1 MKAWIKSLAARFG
14 LLVQGWA
21 ILQETDLSWLEQS
34 QGTDGVLRLL
44 QASSG
49 SSAVRILRNK
59 GAIVGHDV
67 RIRPGMVLE
76 NVDKDLTNLTIGDG
90 THIGAQVLM
99 DLAQEIAIGARAT
112 ISMRCII
119 LTHMA
124 VGDSKS
130 DVARNSVCKAS
141 VVLEDDVYLGA
152 GVTVLPGVRL
162 GQGCLVGAGAVVT
175 KDVMP
180 EQVVAGVPARPVR

>member
-1 MKAWIKSLAARFG
+1 MKAWFKSVAARFS
-14 LLVQGWA
+14 LLTQSWA
-21 ILQETDLSWLEQS
+21 ILQETDISWLESS
-34 QGTDGVLRLL
+34 QGIDGVMRLL
-44 QASSG
+44 QVSSG
-49 SSAVRILRNK
+49 SNAVRILRSK
-59 GAIVGHDV
+59 GALVGQGV
-67 RIRPGMVLE
+67 RIRPGLVLE
-76 NVDKDLTNLTIGDG
+76 NVDKDLSNLEIGEG

-99 DLAQEIAIGARAT
+99 DLAQEIKIGSRAT
-112 ISMRCII
+112 VSMRCMI

-130 DVARNSVCKAS
+130 DIARNAECKAP

-152 GVTVLPGVRL
+152 GVIVLPGVRL